1 MARRVLAEPLV
12 HFLVLGAL
20 VYGLY
25 WINQDPVPETEA
37 NRIIVTAGEVEWLEA
52 AWEKRWAR
60 RPTPEESA
68 GLIREHIRETVMY
81 REALSMGL
89 DTNDTIIRRRLSQKL
104 GFLVEDLLQVPPP
117 TEEQLLSYRQ
127 AHADRYTQPALV
139 TFTHVFIDPDR
150 RGNETLDHAAELLA
164 ELEGLEGLKG
174 LKGLKG
180 KGEPDDATEAA
191 GDPFLLQR
199 YYPERDFAELSKLF
213 GRGFAT
219 EVVALEPG
227 AWHGPVLSGY
237 GVHLVFVHARE
248 EAVVLP
254 FEEVREQVLAD
265 WQDEERSRLND
276 EYFARLVERY
286 EITVEEPEASA
297 EPGLAAV
304 PAAVPASKSV
314 TP

>member
-1 MARRVLAEPLV
+1 MPTPLVRMARLALAEPLV

-25 WINQDPVPETEA
+25 WINQDPALETEA

-60 RPTPEESA
+60 KPTPEERA
-68 GLIREHIRETVMY
+68 RLIREHIRETVMY

-89 DTNDTIIRRRLSQKL
+89 DANDTIIRRRLSQKL
-104 GFLVEDLLQVPPP
+104 GFLVEDLLQVQPP
-117 TEEQLLSYRQ
+117 TDEQLLSYRQ

-139 TFTHVFIDPDR
+139 TFTHVFVDPDR

-164 ELEGLEGLKG
+164 ELG
-174 LKGLKG
+174 G
-180 KGEPDDATEAA
+180 KGEPDDAIESA

-219 EVVALEPG
+219 EVVTLEPG
-227 AWHGPVLSGY
+227 VWHGPVLSGY

-248 EAVVLP
+248 EAVVPP
-254 FEEVREQVLAD
+254 FEEVRDRVLAD

-304 PAAVPASKSV
+304 PASVPASRSV